1 MKNLCFCFQMHV
13 PSRLR
18 RYRFTEIGTDH
29 YYYDDLQTEELV
41 MWMVN
46 TSWLPLC
53 RTIAEMIRLSKKR
66 FRCGLAVTGTT
77 LELLEQYVPEMIDLL
92 KQLAESG
99 CVEMVATPYAYSLA
113 AEYDAEEFA
122 LQLQMHRNKVAEMFG
137 VSSSVLWNTELLYSD
152 EIAAL
157 AYKLGY
163 KTVMT
168 EGAKHV
174 LSWKSP
180 DKVYYSSVGAK
191 QKVLLRNMAL
201 SDSLSFHFS
210 DPSWSDYPM
219 DAGKFIGM
227 LCDGKDSDGVVNLWM
242 GAEAFGIMQN
252 AATGIFDFLKALPYF
267 ALERNMRF
275 LTPSEAA
282 KAAAEETVSVHYPMS
297 WAGEGKDLSV
307 FNGNDLQQEALKK
320 LYAVVER
327 VHLCSDKQLK
337 ENWLQLQDINHLHY
351 MNHVERGRSNYDS
364 AYEAFINYMNV
375 LSDFLQLVDEQYPT
389 TVENEELNSLL
400 KTIANQEKELAALKQ
415 QLKDLKRKKQK

>member
-18 RYRFTEIGTDH
+18 RYRFTEIGQDH

-41 MWMVN
+41 SWMVN

-66 FRCGLAVTGTT
+66 FRCGLAITGTT

-92 KQLAESG
+92 KQLTESG
-99 CVEMVATPYAYSLA
+99 CVEMVATPYA
-113 AEYDAEEFA
+113 
-122 LQLQMHRNKVAEMFG
+122 LQMHRNKVAEMFG
-137 VSSSVLWNTELLYSD
+137 VSSSALWNTELLYSD

-180 DKVYYSSVGAK
+180 DKIYNSTVGPK

-201 SDSLSFHFS
+201 SDSLSFRFS

-227 LCDGKDSDGVVNLWM
+227 LCDGRETDGVVNLWM

-252 AATGIFDFLKALPYF
+252 AGTGIFDFLKALPYF

-275 LTPSEAA
+275 VTPSEAA
-282 KAAAEETVSVHYPMS
+282 KAAAEETVSVPYPMS

-320 LYAVVER
+320 LYTVVER

-351 MNHVERGRSNYDS
+351 MNHVERGRSNYES

-375 LSDFLQLVDEQYPT
+375 LSDFLQLVDEQYPI

-400 KTIANQEKELAALKQ
+400 KTISNQEKELAALQQ
-415 QLKDLKRKKQK
+415 QLKELKRKKQK

>member
-18 RYRFTEIGTDH
+18 RYRFTEIGQDH
-29 YYYDDLQTEELV
+29 YYYDDLQTEEFV
-41 MWMVN
+41 SWMVN

-53 RTIAEMIRLSKKR
+53 RTVAEMIRLSKKR
-66 FRCGLAVTGTT
+66 FRCGLALTGTT
-77 LELLEQYVPEMIDLL
+77 LELLEQYAPEMVDLL
-92 KQLAESG
+92 KQLTESG

-113 AEYDAEEFA
+113 AAYDAEEFA
-122 LQLQMHRNKVAEMFG
+122 AQLEMHRTKTAEMFG
-137 VSSSVLWNTELLYSD
+137 TSSSALWNTELLYSD

-163 KTVMT
+163 KTIMT

-180 DKVYYSSVGAK
+180 DRVYNSCVGAR

-201 SDSLSFHFS
+201 SDSLSFRFS

-227 LCDGKDSDGVVNLWM
+227 LCDSKDSDGVVNLWM

-252 AATGIFDFLKALPYF
+252 AGTGIFDFLKALPYF

-275 LTPSEAA
+275 VTPSEAA
-282 KAAAEETVSVHYPMS
+282 KAAAEETVSVPYPMS

-307 FNGNDLQQEALKK
+307 FNGNDLQQEALQK

-337 ENWLQLQDINHLHY
+337 ENWLLLQDVNNMQY
-351 MNHVERGRSNYDS
+351 MNHIDHGRSNYESSYD
-364 AYEAFINYMNV
+364 AFINYMNI
-375 LSDFLQLVDEQYPT
+375 LADFLQLVDEQYPT

-400 KTIANQEKELAALKQ
+400 KTIHNQEDEIADLQQQVKEL
-415 QLKDLKRKKQK
+415 KRRKQK